1 MVATKTKCVP
11 VEAHWSIGKVER
23 GHATLRRAYEIIQEE
38 IGSDISKE
46 ASLQMAVKALNDS
59 TGPNGLVPTLLVFGA
74 FPRISDSDVP
84 APSIQQRAVAIR
96 KAMEEITKER
106 AKRMVN
112 NALNTR
118 NGPNTEALHDL
129 PPNSLVLVYREK
141 GGWKGPFPL
150 IGITGETCKVKLS
163 SGVTDFRS
171 THVKLYY
178 EESTVGDSDG
188 DQSDREQV
196 DEGDQSD
203 RE

>member
-1 MVATKTKCVP
+1 
-11 VEAHWSIGKVER
+11 
-23 GHATLRRAYEIIQEE
+23 
-38 IGSDISKE
+38 
-46 ASLQMAVKALNDS
+46 
-59 TGPNGLVPTLLVFGA
+59 
-74 FPRISDSDVP
+74 
-84 APSIQQRAVAIR
+84 
-96 KAMEEITKER
+96 MEEITKER

-129 PPNSLVLVYREK
+129 PPNSPVLVYREK

-196 DEGDQSD
+196 DEGDQSH
-203 RE
+203 REQVDEGEEEQEAPIRRPQRNRQRPERFQIGRAHV